1 MRTPVAHAHIFNTRW
16 AGQAARVGP
25 ACVRFAHAQSD
36 ILEAYI
42 SVGFFLFI
50 SVVCVLTTY
59 LADFSEITFV
69 MADPR
74 IRQIKIKTGVVKRLA
89 KEEVLY
95 IKEAKQ
101 QEEKVERMKAEA
113 GDEYVIRKQMEV
125 LQESRM
131 MIPDCHRRLA
141 MAHADLQQLLEM
153 EVDVEESEEYKEARS
168 VLDSVKLEG

>member
-1 MRTPVAHAHIFNTRW
+1 
-16 AGQAARVGP
+16 
-25 ACVRFAHAQSD
+25 
-36 ILEAYI
+36 
-42 SVGFFLFI
+42 
-50 SVVCVLTTY
+50 
-59 LADFSEITFV
+59 

-101 QEEKVERMKAEA
+101 QEERIERLKAES
-113 GDEYVIRKQMEV
+113 GDEHVIKKQMEV

-141 MAHADLQQLLEM
+141 MAHADLQQLLETG
-153 EVDVEESEEYKEARS
+153 VDLEELEEYKEARN